1 MLGGFTVEAN
11 QPKVRQTLAK
21 RLDPP
26 MPPTRR
32 DSEQMTS
39 SASSP
44 EDLEFVPTSGSR
56 LGGRSK
62 DKKQR
67 IAEIVGDLNLAMSG
81 LAMRG
86 EGHQP
91 LPEMVKTV
99 ESLARMGSVFLRKL
113 VLDGDA
119 RLLDDA
125 VLRSLYLKLRPLRR
139 IPRSERRPIRTEIG
153 TDQVTLQLT
162 RIADGDGNPVEPPQ
176 RFVIAGGRQ
185 GYSMRVEWP
194 LLGMA
199 DWKKGGNGTLWPV
212 AADQLF
218 DTDSDRAM
226 SCDEWLGQQVV
237 VIDGTGI
244 TLGKILRTIVNFQ
257 GAHSIN
263 LARLTTVQGEQ
274 PSRAAK
280 EPHVHIVRNLS
291 IAGVGYMDLIAVEA
305 ALYLYRLLLDEPSI
319 DRPSGAIYS
328 VVPTFTS
335 PAVEDVQSANPSWLR
350 YLGEMIL
357 TFSSNPGIEVHRIRA
372 PR

>member
-1 MLGGFTVEAN
+1 
-11 QPKVRQTLAK
+11 
-21 RLDPP
+21 
-26 MPPTRR
+26 
-32 DSEQMTS
+32 MTG

-44 EDLEFVPTSGSR
+44 EHPEFVPTSGSR

-67 IAEIVGDLNLAMSG
+67 IAEIMGDLNLAMNG
-81 LAMRG
+81 LAMYG
-86 EGHQP
+86 EGHQA
-91 LPEMVKTV
+91 LPEMAKTV

-125 VLRSLYLKLRPLRR
+125 VLRSLDLELRPLRR

-153 TDQVTLQLT
+153 TDQVTQLT
-162 RIADGDGNPVEPPQ
+162 RIADGEGNPVVPPQ
-176 RFVIAGGRQ
+176 QVVIAGGRQ
-185 GYSMRVEWP
+185 GYSIRVEWP
-194 LLGMA
+194 LLGMV
-199 DWKKGGNGTLWPV
+199 DWTNGGDATSWPV

-226 SCDEWLGQQVV
+226 SCDEWLSQQVV
-237 VIDGTGI
+237 LIDGTGI
-244 TLGKILRTIVNFQ
+244 TLEKILRTVVNFQ

-263 LARLTTVQGEQ
+263 VGRLTTVQGETR
-274 PSRAAK
+274 SRAAK

-319 DRPSGAIYS
+319 DHPSGAIYS
-328 VVPTFTS
+328 VVPTFAS
-335 PAVEDVQSANPSWLR
+335 PVVEDVQSANPSWLG
-350 YLGEMIL
+350 YLGGMIV
-357 TFSSNPGIEVHRIRA
+357 TFNPNPGIEIHRIRA
-372 PR
+372 PGKG